1 MDTKHDNNIYI
12 RLKECLANDWYDLAE
27 HLNNITGALIDVPE
41 SGHAIRCELIG
52 WCDEVDGRIETL
64 TRAPSSSLDDNDS
77 HLYGGVWGGQS
88 QPESADLPQN
98 TASFFSDPC
107 GDKFGCES

>member
-52 WCDEVDGRIETL
+52 WCDAVDGRIEAL

-77 HLYGGVWGGQS
+77 HSYGGVWGGQP